1 MSEQIV
7 DWLETVEVENAH
19 RKGCRVVR
27 PVRYKALDLVEEAAV
42 IAKAGQRVG
51 EGEVRTFPVSLPGD
65 KRSLH
70 RFSCYHAGIA
80 GTLAANP
87 LGNVSL
93 TAHFRGIRPWT
104 VNLPGTAQKDGC
116 GIEGLLS

>member
-1 MSEQIV
+1 
-7 DWLETVEVENAH
+7 
-19 RKGCRVVR
+19 RGCRVVR
-27 PVRYKALDLVEEAAV
+27 PVRYKALNLVEEAAV

-104 VNLPGTAQKDGC
+104 VNLPAAGSKVC
-116 GIEGLLS
+116 CFENCMLSRSRLAARPQGAT